1 VRGSRKAASRKLL
14 TESSF
19 QANGLE
25 INRPFVFST
34 ASFLLAL
41 SLLNRRHR
49 IAQGESPVLEKN
61 PFHRVVLI
69 VLDSVGIGEM
79 PDAADYGDAGA
90 DTLGHTLASRDV
102 RIPNLR
108 AMGLANIRQLPVA
121 PVEHPAGIFGRAATS
136 SRGKDTTTGHWEM
149 SGIITARPFPTYPQ
163 GFPPRIIDPFERRIG
178 RKTIGNKPASGTE
191 IIKELGEEHVKTGY
205 PIVYTS
211 ADSVF
216 QIATHEEIVPLD
228 QLYEWCEIARE
239 LLTGEDEVGRVIARP
254 FVGEPGSFR
263 RTEARQDYAIDP
275 PEQTLLD
282 RVKSAGLA
290 VTAVGKIGSIFC
302 HRGTTEELKAGNNNA
317 SVEQTLRALESTPRG
332 LIFTNLVDFDMLYG
346 HRNDVEGY
354 ACALEAFDAQLP
366 EIQQAMREDDLLMIT
381 ADHGCDPG
389 DVSTD
394 HTREYVPV
402 LAWGPR
408 AKTGV
413 NLGTLASL
421 ADVGQTIAENFE
433 LELQAGRSF
442 LHEIV

>member
-1 VRGSRKAASRKLL
+1 M
-14 TESSF
+14 
-19 QANGLE
+19 
-25 INRPFVFST
+25 I
-34 ASFLLAL
+34 
-41 SLLNRRHR
+41 
-49 IAQGESPVLEKN
+49 EKSAFN
-61 PFHRVVLI
+61 RVVLI

-79 PDAADYGDAGA
+79 PDAADYGDVGA
-90 DTLGHTLASRDV
+90 DTLGHTLSSREV
-102 RIPNLR
+102 EIPNLR
-108 AMGLANIRQLPVA
+108 AMGLANIRPLPVA
-121 PVEHPAGIFGRAATS
+121 PVEQPAGIFGRAATS

-163 GFPPRIIDPFERRIG
+163 GFPPRVIEPFERAIG
-178 RKTIGNKPASGTE
+178 RAILGNKPASGTE
-191 IIKELGEEHVKTGY
+191 IIKELGEEHVRTGR

-216 QIATHEEIVPLD
+216 QIAAHEQIVPLE
-228 QLYEWCEIARE
+228 QLYEWCMIARE

-254 FVGEPGSFR
+254 FVGEPGDFR

-275 PEQTLLD
+275 PEETLLD

-317 SVEQTLRALESTPRG
+317 SVDQTLHALSIAPRG

-346 HRNDVEGY
+346 HRNDIEGY
-354 ACALEAFDAQLP
+354 ARALEVFDARLP
-366 EIQQAMREDDLLMIT
+366 EIQQAMSDDDLMIIT

-402 LAWGPR
+402 LAWGRR
-408 AKTGV
+408 ARTGI
-413 NLGTLASL
+413 NLGIRSSL
-421 ADVGQTIAENFE
+421 ADIGQTVAENFG

-442 LHEIV
+442 LREIA